1 MAYKSAD
8 EARAAAMKPKRGL
21 PKGGGKGLKGS
32 NLYTPVSQGTIDSI
46 KKAGMAA
53 SLKKAAT
60 SSDASYVQGVKRM
73 YGADRL
79 AKAKA
84 SAKVVAKSPDAA
96 RAGSMK
102 PVKPVAKS
110 ADAARAA
117 ATKTSST
124 RMGANTVMAAKPT
137 VRTSGTTPKRKPAT
151 NPAAQA
157 IVNILSG
164 KGLKSN
170 NGMTAAQVAAENK
183 RRAAAVAAAKK
194 NK

>member
-1 MAYKSAD
+1 MAKSAD

-32 NLYTPVSQGTIDSI
+32 NLYTPVSQATIDSI
-46 KKAGMAA
+46 KKSGMAA
-53 SLKKAAT
+53 SLKKAAIST
-60 SSDASYVQGVKRM
+60 DASYVQGVRRM

-102 PVKPVAKS
+102 PAKPVAKS
-110 ADAARAA
+110 ADAAR
-117 ATKTSST
+117 
-124 RMGANTVMAAKPT
+124 MGASTVMAKPAAKPA
-137 VRTSGTTPKRKPAT
+137 VKKSGTTDPFARFVFGVAKKVT
-151 NPAAQA
+151 
-157 IVNILSG
+157 SG
-164 KGLKSN
+164 QGSQK
-170 NGMTAAQVAAENK
+170 MTAAQVAAENK

>member
-1 MAYKSAD
+1 MAKSAD

-32 NLYTPVSQGTIDSI
+32 NLYTPVSQATIDSI
-46 KKAGMAA
+46 KKSGMAA

-60 SSDASYVQGVKRM
+60 STDASYVQGVRRM

-96 RAGSMK
+96 RAGAMK
-102 PVKPVAKS
+102 PAKPVAKS

-117 ATKTSST
+117 ATKTSSKP
-124 RMGANTVMAAKPT
+124 MAKP
-137 VRTSGTTPKRKPAT
+137 VKKSGTTDPFARF
-151 NPAAQA
+151 
-157 IVNILSG
+157 VFGVG
-164 KGLKSN
+164 KTLKGGSN
-170 NGMTAAQVAAENK
+170 QGMTAAQVAAENK
-183 RRAAAVAAAKK
+183 RRADAAKK

>member
-1 MAYKSAD
+1 MVMAKSAD

-32 NLYTPVSQGTIDSI
+32 NLYTPVSQATIDSI

-60 SSDASYVQGVKRM
+60 SSDASFVQGVRRM
-73 YGADRL
+73 YGAERL
-79 AKAKA
+79 AAAKK
-84 SAKVVAKSPDAA
+84 SVKPVAKSADAA

-110 ADAARAA
+110 ADAARMS
-117 ATKTSST
+117 ATKTSAT
-124 RMGANTVMAAKPT
+124 KPA
-137 VRTSGTTPKRKPAT
+137 VKKSGTTDPFARAVFG
-151 NPAAQA
+151 AAKA
-157 IVNILSG
+157 IRG
-164 KGLKSN
+164 GSN
-170 NGMTAAQVAAENK
+170 QGMTAAQVAAENK
-183 RRAAAVAAAKK
+183 RRMDAAKK

>member
-1 MAYKSAD
+1 MAKSAD
-8 EARAAAMKPKRGL
+8 EARAQAMKPKRGL

-117 ATKTSST
+117 ATKATTKSSKP
-124 RMGANTVMAAKPT
+124 VAKK
-137 VRTSGTTPKRKPAT
+137 SGTTDPFAKF
-151 NPAAQA
+151 
-157 IVNILSG
+157 VFG
-164 KGLKSN
+164 VG
-170 NGMTAAQVAAENK
+170 
-183 RRAAAVAAAKK
+183 RAAAEPFKTKPVKK